1 MTSVGTH
8 LVYSH
13 GLMLDGL
20 FDQDTMI
27 VDDVSRHAL
36 GVFTRLDV
44 RWLTGKFSGHCCNAE
59 A

>member
-1 MTSVGTH
+1 M
-8 LVYSH
+8 YSH

-44 RWLTGKFSGHCCNAE
+44 RLLTGKFSGHCCNAE